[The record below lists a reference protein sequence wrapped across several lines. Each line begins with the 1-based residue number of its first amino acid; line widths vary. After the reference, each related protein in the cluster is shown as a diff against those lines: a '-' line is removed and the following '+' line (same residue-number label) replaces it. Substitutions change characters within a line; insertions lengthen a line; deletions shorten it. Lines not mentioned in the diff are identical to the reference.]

1 MFTERE
7 CLSIFKHITSVNHE
21 LLPFLHQLKPQLL
34 RFLHTKRELLN
45 LLEYLILQLTGK
57 ITNRSPRIHNLLPPI
72 LSLAGNMR
80 RRDDF
85 DSRIYQKER
94 EDLPVPWLR
103 SILQRERLN
112 LVLKNVGECDQSAIS
127 RLDGPDYLHRGLV
140 FKTPENVF
148 QPVALALRVI
158 DLFCVV
164 LI

>member
-1 MFTERE
+1 
-7 CLSIFKHITSVNHE
+7 
-21 LLPFLHQLKPQLL
+21 
-34 RFLHTKRELLN
+34 
-45 LLEYLILQLTGK
+45 
-57 ITNRSPRIHNLLPPI
+57 
-72 LSLAGNMR
+72 MR

-85 DSRIYQKER
+85 DCRVYQKER
-94 EDLPVPWLR
+94 EDLPVPWFR